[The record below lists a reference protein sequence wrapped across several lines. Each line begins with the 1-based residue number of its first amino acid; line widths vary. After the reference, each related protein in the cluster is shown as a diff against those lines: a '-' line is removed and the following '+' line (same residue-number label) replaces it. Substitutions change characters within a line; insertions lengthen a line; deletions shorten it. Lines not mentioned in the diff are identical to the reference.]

1 MIECGI
7 LILLLL
13 LFLAIVRQ
21 FSMFSIGLF
30 FLCFGFIALRFIA
43 SIDSVPPISL

>member
-7 LILLLL
+7 FILLLL

-30 FLCFGFIALRFIA
+30 ILCLGFIALRFIA